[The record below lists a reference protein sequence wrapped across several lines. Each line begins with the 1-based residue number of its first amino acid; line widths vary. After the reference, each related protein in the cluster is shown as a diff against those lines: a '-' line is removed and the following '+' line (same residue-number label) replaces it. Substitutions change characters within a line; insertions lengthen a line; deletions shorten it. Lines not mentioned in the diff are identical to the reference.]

1 MAILM
6 VMSRATSETT
16 SGATS
21 ETTSGATSGA
31 TLGMMAQWTSGVD
44 TRSARADQQAVRV
57 VR

>member
-1 MAILM
+1 M
-6 VMSRATSETT
+6 VMSRATSET
-16 SGATS
+16 
-21 ETTSGATSGA
+21 TSGA